1 MSASGLLPTLPIAH
15 TGHVIVDLLTF
26 VPVLILLL
34 WFVIAAIRD
43 RRREEK
49 EDGGSA

>member
-1 MSASGLLPTLPIAH
+1 MTGTGPLQALPFAH

-26 VPVLILLL
+26 VPVVILLL

-43 RRREEK
+43 RRREEE
-49 EDGGSA
+49 EDGGST

>member
-1 MSASGLLPTLPIAH
+1 MRALASIVVLPFAH
-15 TGHVIVDLLTF
+15 AGHWIVDLLTF
-26 VPVLILLL
+26 VPVLVLLL

-49 EDGGSA
+49 EDGGST

>member
-1 MSASGLLPTLPIAH
+1 MNPATPLQALPLAH

>member
-1 MSASGLLPTLPIAH
+1 MSDVSPLQDLPLAH